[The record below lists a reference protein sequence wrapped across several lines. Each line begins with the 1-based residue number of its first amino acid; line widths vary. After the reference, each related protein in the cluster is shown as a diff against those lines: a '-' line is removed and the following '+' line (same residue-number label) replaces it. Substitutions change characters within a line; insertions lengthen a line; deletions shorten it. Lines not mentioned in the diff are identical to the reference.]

1 MLCGVSR
8 NANFGVRHKDN
19 VNKNIRWR
27 RCWNYQARLS
37 FRRFFF
43 FISLIKLGPGVAVGK
58 RRNKEGNAIRLE
70 ISFVLR
76 YYTFHGHFVVKQKVN
91 RVY

>member
-1 MLCGVSR
+1 MLRGVSR
-8 NANFGVRHKDN
+8 NANSGVRHKDN
-19 VNKNIRWR
+19 RNKNIRWR

-37 FRRFFF
+37 FRSIFFF
-43 FISLIKLGPGVAVGK
+43 LSLVKLGSGVPVGK
-58 RRNKEGNAIRLE
+58 ERKKEENAIRQE
-70 ISFVLR
+70 ISFVLG